1 MVIFTAENR
10 YRQTGAFNSLHTGN
24 TSVVNFVFFFF
35 KKTHSDGIVTSAEE
49 LGDFKAAVPGMA
61 VKEQAGQGQL

>member
-1 MVIFTAENR
+1 MLSTA
-10 YRQTGAFNSLHTGN
+10 YTQVTLLLLTL
-24 TSVVNFVFFFF
+24 FFFL

>member
-1 MVIFTAENR
+1 MIFTAENR

-24 TSVVNFVFFFF
+24 TSVVNFVFF

>member
-1 MVIFTAENR
+1 MLSTA
-10 YRQTGAFNSLHTGN
+10 YTQVTLLLLTLFC
-24 TSVVNFVFFFF
+24 FFFF

>member
-1 MVIFTAENR
+1 MIFTAENR

-24 TSVVNFVFFFF
+24 TSVVNVVFF

>member
-1 MVIFTAENR
+1 MLSTA
-10 YRQTGAFNSLHTGN
+10 YTQVTLLLLTLFC
-24 TSVVNFVFFFF
+24 FFF

>member
-1 MVIFTAENR
+1 MLSTA
-10 YRQTGAFNSLHTGN
+10 YTQVTLLLLTL
-24 TSVVNFVFFFF
+24 FFFF
-35 KKTHSDGIVTSAEE
+35 LKKTHSDGIVTSAEE